1 MVRILLRFSEE
12 IVEEPITSQIILELK
27 VPINILAAHVN
38 SKGGE
43 VLAEVPDETLDK
55 VVKAFRKRG
64 ATVSIPKL
72 IEVDSEK
79 CVSCGA
85 CVTLCPVEAITI
97 DEDASVVFD
106 KEKCIGSICSAC
118 VDACPTRAIKS
129 VKQNNSELTP
139 TRSTE
144 ERRR

>member
-1 MVRILLRFSEE
+1 MVRILLRFSEN
-12 IVEEPITSQIILELK
+12 IVEEPITAQIILELK
-27 VPINILAAHVN
+27 VPINIIAAHVN

-43 VLAEVPDETLDK
+43 VLVEVADAVLDK

-64 ATVSIPKL
+64 VKVSIPKL

-85 CVTLCPVEAITI
+85 CVTLCPVEAITM
-97 DEDASVVFD
+97 DEDASVVFN

-129 VKQNNSELTP
+129 VKQNNVELAANM
-139 TRSTE
+139 R
-144 ERRR
+144 